1 MVRIPP
7 LNWLRVFEAVARN
20 SSVSLGARELNVT
33 TSAASQ
39 SVKRLE
45 ATLNA
50 TLLAREGKG
59 VRLSEAG
66 ERLAAQL
73 ADVFAEIEEA
83 VAPFAPRK
91 PGHVDIRAPRGFARC
106 ALAPLLAEI
115 NADSPHRARLAT
127 AEQGGADIE
136 VVRAT
141 AAPAGGAWVGRD
153 MMLAVCAPDY
163 RAPDRA
169 PTLLQGPRSTALWAQ
184 WLAADGAPRW
194 EAAQRVAAPS
204 EAACLEAARL
214 GLGYALS
221 RSYAAA
227 EALAREAV
235 IAPFA
240 TRIPAPDSYWAIAR
254 SDNAST
260 RHVFEKLVARLSS
273 HGDAAARRPPDA
285 AP

>member
-45 ATLNA
+45 ATLKT

-73 ADVFAEIEEA
+73 CDAFASIEEA

-91 PGHVDIRAPRGFARC
+91 PGHVDIRAPRAFAR
-106 ALAPLLAEI
+106 AVLAPLLVEI
-115 NADSPHRARLAT
+115 NAASPHRARLAT
-127 AEQGGADIE
+127 TAQGTPDIE
-136 VVRAT
+136 VIRAT
-141 AAPAGGAWVGRD
+141 VAPEGGAFVGRD
-153 MMLAVCAPDY
+153 AMLAVCAPGY
-163 RAPDRA
+163 RGGREGAGP
-169 PTLLQGPRSTALWAQ
+169 PTLLLGPLSTALWDA
-184 WLAADGAPRW
+184 WLAAEGAPRW
-194 EAAQRVAAPS
+194 PTAQRVAAPS

-214 GLGYALS
+214 GVGYALA
-221 RSYAAA
+221 RSNAAA
-227 EALAREAV
+227 PALAREAV
-235 IAPFA
+235 IAPFSA
-240 TRIPAPDSYWAIAR
+240 HIPAPDGYWIVAR
-254 SDNAST
+254 ADSAST
-260 RHVFEKLVARLSS
+260 RHVFERLVALL
-273 HGDAAARRPPDA
+273 DAQASKQA
-285 AP
+285 